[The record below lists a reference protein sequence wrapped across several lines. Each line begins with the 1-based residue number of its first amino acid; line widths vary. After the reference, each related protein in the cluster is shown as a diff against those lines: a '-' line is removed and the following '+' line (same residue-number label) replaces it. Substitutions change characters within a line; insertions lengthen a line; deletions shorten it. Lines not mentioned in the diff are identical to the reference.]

1 LALLVSAGGLWL
13 LSRIGA
19 SPFGLTLEATRDH
32 APRCEALGITVRAQH
47 LLAFVVAGSFAGL
60 GGALFVFLKGS
71 AFPDYL
77 SVSMS
82 VQSLVMVLLGGVHAL
97 AGAPAGAALF
107 TGLDTLITLY
117 TDYWQAGLGGVLLLV
132 VLVFPSGLMGFL
144 RSGGAREGESRG

>member
-1 LALLVSAGGLWL
+1 
-13 LSRIGA
+13 
-19 SPFGLTLEATRDH
+19 
-32 APRCEALGITVRAQH
+32 
-47 LLAFVVAGSFAGL
+47 LAFVVAGGFAGL

-82 VQSLVMVLLGGVHAL
+82 VQSLVMVLLGGVHAG
-97 AGAPAGAALF
+97 AGAPVGAALF

>member
-1 LALLVSAGGLWL
+1 M
-13 LSRIGA
+13 
-19 SPFGLTLEATRDH
+19 
-32 APRCEALGITVRAQH
+32 RAQH
-47 LLAFVVAGSFAGL
+47 LLAFVVAGGFAGL

-82 VQSLVMVLLGGVHAL
+82 VQSLVMVLLGGVHAG
-97 AGAPAGAALF
+97 AGAPVGAALF

-144 RSGGAREGESRG
+144 RSCGAREGESRG